1 MEKINGVGNLV
12 GDRQEWRL
20 GMTCLTGK
28 NESRVKIRLISLGPL
43 YLGLLDDL

>member
-20 GMTCLTGK
+20 GMTCLTGEASEK
-28 NESRVKIRLISLGPL
+28 YAV
-43 YLGLLDDL
+43 